1 MDRKRF
7 ETLAAEWLVRSFD
20 EPSPMIQEACV
31 YMASICDAMAEF
43 SERLNRLSD
52 SDASAR
58 APTPPPQS
66 GPDTHSPKSLSTPG

>member
-20 EPSPMIQEACV
+20 EPSPMMQEACV
-31 YMASICDAMAEF
+31 HMASMCDAMAEF
-43 SERLNRLSD
+43 SERLNRLSVP
-52 SDASAR
+52 DASDSALM
-58 APTPPPQS
+58 PPPQS

>member
-7 ETLAAEWLVRSFD
+7 ETLAAEWLARSFD
-20 EPSPMIQEACV
+20 EPSPMIQEAYV
-31 YMASICDAMAEF
+31 HMASICDTMAEF
-43 SERLNRLSD
+43 SERLTRLSA

-58 APTPPPQS
+58 TLTPPPQP